1 MKKLLKKITVA
12 ALSLSLLFNNL
23 SFGSLIDLLRNLGG
37 VSVCSGD
44 SSGGDLNPLPY
55 DDLQDCKN

>member
-1 MKKLLKKITVA
+1 MKKLMKKIAVA

-37 VSVCSGD
+37 VSVCSGEG
-44 SSGGDLNPLPY
+44 GGDLSPLPY
-55 DDLQDCKN
+55 DDLNDCNN